1 METKTHFGYAEVAES
16 QKAAKVAGVF
26 SSVASRYDLMN
37 DVMSLGLHRWWK
49 AFTVS
54 VSGVRPGWRVLD
66 IAAGSGDLALSF
78 AKRVGAAGEVY
89 LTDIN
94 SAMLILGRDRLIDEG
109 VLIPAVQCDAEHL
122 PFPPAYFD
130 CISVAFGLRNMT
142 HKERALQEMWRAL
155 RPGGRLLVLEFSS
168 IAKPLQPMYNF
179 YSLRILP
186 FLGKF
191 LANDAASYR
200 YLAESIRMHPPQ
212 EELKTMMER
221 AGFDNVDYF
230 NLSAGIV
237 ALHVGTKF

>member
-1 METKTHFGYAEVAES
+1 MDTKTHFGYAEVAES

-26 SSVASRYDLMN
+26 SSVAPRYDLMN

-49 AFTVS
+49 AFTIS

-78 AKRVGAAGEVY
+78 AHRVGATGEVY

-94 SAMLILGRDRLIDEG
+94 PAMLALGRDRSIDAG
-109 VLIPAVQCDAEHL
+109 VLIPAVQCDAERL
-122 PFPPAYFD
+122 PFPQGYFD

-142 HKERALQEMWRAL
+142 RKENALREMWRVL

-168 IAKPLQPMYNF
+168 IAKPLQPLYNF

-186 FLGKF
+186 LLGKVV
-191 LANDAASYR
+191 ANDASSYR
-200 YLAESIRMHPPQ
+200 YLAESIRMHPAQ
-212 EELKTMMER
+212 AELKTMMAQ
-221 AGFDNVDYF
+221 AGFDSVEFF

-237 ALHVGTKF
+237 ALHIGRKF